1 MSAPPYVTPPTLE
14 ITAPKCIW
22 SRPTFATGCHF
33 SLCSASTHLVDG
45 FKEEGKACVEGNW
58 GNVGGAITGNGEG
71 TFPVLLGVT
80 TRANSCA
87 NGTILSVN
95 LHPEILSPLEFER
108 LCLSSILLQRS
119 A

>member
-1 MSAPPYVTPPTLE
+1 M
-14 ITAPKCIW
+14 
-22 SRPTFATGCHF
+22 
-33 SLCSASTHLVDG
+33 
-45 FKEEGKACVEGNW
+45 EGNW

-80 TRANSCA
+80 TRANSRA